1 MEEAARDPL
10 IAAKLGGMEIQHLLS
25 TCMAAMPVDSDGV
38 PFNCSHVYATGN
50 IAADMLANATAE
62 STGRMLA
69 VQLYRM
75 TDDPGMKD
83 MLSYLIARDTMHQN
97 QWLAAWEE
105 VGGRHALPIPNEFP
119 QEQENSEF
127 NYSFLTFGVDGGS
140 SPPEGRWTTGDS
152 FDGKGH
158 FSVERMQPRGEKPIL
173 APAPDAPVQSE
184 QLMGAARED
193 DSLGQKAKRMVERV
207 TG

>member
-1 MEEAARDPL
+1 MLSTAVALNLEGSPTSMEEAAKDPL

-105 VGGRHALPIPNEFP
+105 VGGRHALPIPNQFR

-127 NYSFLTFGVDGGS
+127 NYSFLTFGCRRRLCAARRALN
-140 SPPEGRWTTGDS
+140 EGR
-152 FDGKGH
+152 
-158 FSVERMQPRGEKPIL
+158 
-173 APAPDAPVQSE
+173 
-184 QLMGAARED
+184 QL
-193 DSLGQKAKRMVERV
+193 
-207 TG
+207 